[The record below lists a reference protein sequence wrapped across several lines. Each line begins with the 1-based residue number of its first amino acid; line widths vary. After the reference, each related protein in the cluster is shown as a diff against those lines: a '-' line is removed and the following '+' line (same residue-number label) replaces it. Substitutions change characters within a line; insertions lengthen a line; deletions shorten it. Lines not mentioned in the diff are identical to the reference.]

1 MASLRKCVLLAAFLI
16 ICVAIAIGCRSAQPT
31 PPTQPPSATA
41 PPIAEATATPSP
53 TPTPNPTATPTPL
66 PQPTSTPTPS
76 PTPAPLY
83 LEGWRNVAGTDSLER
98 TKPGLAEMIIVLPWV
113 SDGISTSEREVV
125 GRLVNAAMLDE
136 PVFLAVIDRPWVM
149 DGLNSTEQG
158 ILQNLTRFSNEAVA
172 SLIPGM
178 PFMETVESEDS
189 STMSRLLTLD
199 SQAPRLLSAIVELTW
214 VEDGINGSEPGAIRW
229 LRNFSDAN
237 VALSVIA
244 LGWVQ
249 DGIED
254 AEIAA
259 VEELSYIDYDDSEV
273 AASIV
278 ALPWVQ
284 DGVNDTEFDAIDWV
298 NNFGGGEAAA
308 GLVTLS
314 WIQDGIQ
321 ESEIKTIQ
329 ELSYI
334 DYDDSEV
341 AAAVIALPWVQDGI
355 EDLEF
360 EAIDWINNFSST
372 EAMTAVVALGWVR
385 DGIQEL
391 EVKTIQELSYIDY
404 DDPAVAA
411 SVASLAWVQDGVQDV
426 EFEAIN
432 WINNFGS
439 GEAMA
444 SVVALGW
451 VQDSIE
457 ELEVKTIQELSYI
470 AYDDEELASSVINL
484 AWVQDGIE
492 YVEWEA
498 IDWVN
503 NFNGA
508 EAATQVVALGWVKDG
523 IEELEARTIQE
534 LSYINHDDSDVAL
547 SVVLMHWV
555 QDGITDVEADAVDW
569 LSNFSDVEAEP
580 VVALA
585 WVKDGIEEL
594 EVQTIRELSYF
605 DAEVISPVVALE
617 WVQDGIKAAEV
628 EAIDWLN
635 SFSDG
640 NTVLRIVPMP
650 FLETLEAF
658 DASALQSLALMAL
671 YREDSFQH
679 VLSHPTVSSGITDD
693 WAKIVAT
700 LNGVSRTNPQL
711 IDTLLDPEQ
720 VTIEE
725 RTIDLPLAGDTLLTI
740 IRTSPGAERS
750 MDLLEHAVRQAE
762 DFMGM
767 AFPNRYVGWLVGE
780 AVTPTFGGNNFGTHI
795 TTLPRYDIDDDSSSA
810 LFAGH
815 LVAHEVAHYYWKGNS
830 NWVDEGV
837 ADFMGSVSENARIG
851 RSVEVTNDPC
861 GYVKTIAEL
870 EALEVTS
877 EDGSYSAFGCNYSL
891 GERLFLDLYRT
902 LGEEVFSQGLRD
914 LYILSQ
920 TVQEDDAEVGIE
932 HVKTAFKNGNQTTD
946 SLIEIIG
953 ARWYDG
959 TEPYD
964 TSTQDSDRVNRRFVT
979 VNGGIDVAYLAAT
992 RGGPPATSFSAR
1004 SADDWVRIFLD
1015 YSYSVGSNT
1024 EVPLEIVV
1032 YYEDGFTFDR
1042 RTVTFTAEPGY
1053 IGATWWLSV
1062 GVSPSERWAPGKYE
1076 VYVYNEGRKLVE
1088 LEYEVTQ

>member
-1 MASLRKCVLLAAFLI
+1 MASFRKCVFLAAFLI
-16 ICVAIAIGCRSAQPT
+16 ICVAIAIGCRSAEPT

-41 PPIAEATATPSP
+41 SPIAEATATPNP
-53 TPTPNPTATPTPL
+53 TSTPEATATPTPL

-98 TKPGLAEMIIVLPWV
+98 TKPELAEMIIALPWV

-125 GRLVNAAMLDE
+125 RRLVSAAMLDE
-136 PVFLAVIDRPWVM
+136 PVFLAVIDRPWVA
-149 DGLNSTEQG
+149 DGLNRTEQG
-158 ILQNLTRFSNEAVA
+158 ILQNLTGFRNEAVA

-178 PFMETVESEDS
+178 PFMETIESEDS
-189 STMSRLLTLD
+189 STVSRLLTLD
-199 SQAPRLLSAIVELTW
+199 SQDPGLLSAIVELTW
-214 VEDGINGSEPGAIRW
+214 VRDGINGSEPGAIRW

-273 AASIV
+273 TASIV

-284 DGVNDTEFDAIDWV
+284 DGVTDIEFDAIDWI
-298 NNFGGGEAAA
+298 NKFGGGEAAA
-308 GLVTLS
+308 ALVTLP

-321 ESEIKTIQ
+321 EPEIKTIQ

-334 DYDDSEV
+334 NYDDSKL
-341 AAAVIALPWVQDGI
+341 AASVIALPWVQDGI

-360 EAIDWINNFSST
+360 EAIDWLNNFDGG
-372 EAMTAVVALGWVR
+372 EAVLRVVALGWVQ
-385 DGIQEL
+385 DDVQEL
-391 EVKTIQELSYIDY
+391 EVRTIQELSYINY

-411 SVASLAWVQDGVQDV
+411 SVASLSWVQDGIEDA

-492 YVEWEA
+492 DVDWET
-498 IDWVN
+498 IDWLN

-508 EAATQVVALGWVKDG
+508 EAATSVVALGWVKDG
-523 IEELEARTIQE
+523 IEELEAKTIQE
-534 LSYINHDDSDVAL
+534 LSYINYDDSDVAL
-547 SVVLMHWV
+547 SVVLMNWV
-555 QDGITDVEADAVDW
+555 QDGITDVEAEAIDW
-569 LSNFSDVEAEP
+569 LSNFD
-580 VVALA
+580 
-585 WVKDGIEEL
+585 DEE
-594 EVQTIRELSYF
+594 VLSSM
-605 DAEVISPVVALE
+605 VGLG
-617 WVQDGIKAAEV
+617 WVQDGFTGLEAETV
-628 EAIDWLN
+628 ENLSYLSRKNEGQA
-635 SFSDG
+635 S
-640 NTVLRIVPMP
+640 RIVAMS
-650 FLETLEAF
+650 FLETIEPPDLAALE
-658 DASALQSLALMAL
+658 SLVNLVWFRQTD
-671 YREDSFQH
+671 YQR
-679 VLSHPTVSSGITDD
+679 VISHPTLSNGITDD

-700 LNGVSRTNPQL
+700 LYGVSKYNVPL

-720 VTIEE
+720 VTLEE
-725 RTIDLPLAGDTLLTI
+725 RTIELPLAGETILAI
-740 IRTSPGAERS
+740 IRTGPGTARS
-750 MDLLEHAVRQAE
+750 MDMLEHSVRQTE
-762 DFMGM
+762 DFMGV

-795 TTLPRYDIDDDSSSA
+795 TTLPKYDVDDDSSSA

-815 LVAHEVAHYYWKGNS
+815 LVAHEVAHYYWRGNS
-830 NWVDEGV
+830 NWVDEGA
-837 ADFMGSVSENARIG
+837 ADFMGSISENARTG
-851 RSVEVTNDPC
+851 QSVEVTNDPC
-861 GYVKTIAEL
+861 GYVTTIAEL

-877 EDGSYSAFGCNYSL
+877 EDGSDSAFGCHYSL
-891 GERLFLDLYRT
+891 GERLFLDLYRS
-902 LGEEVFSQGLRD
+902 LGEDVFRQGLRD
-914 LYILSQ
+914 LYMLSQ

-932 HVKTAFKNGNQTTD
+932 HVKTVFNGVEGVDTQLVDAIT
-946 SLIEIIG
+946 

-959 TEPYD
+959 TEPYEASARD
-964 TSTQDSDRVNRRFVT
+964 TDPVNRRFVS

-992 RGGPPATSFSAR
+992 RGGPPARSFSAE
-1004 SADDWVRIFLD
+1004 AVDDWVRLFLD
-1015 YSYSVGSNT
+1015 YSYSVGRNT
-1024 EVPLEIVV
+1024 EVPLEIVT
-1032 YYEDGFTFDR
+1032 YFEDGFIFDR
-1042 RTVTFTAEPGY
+1042 RTVTFTADPGY

-1088 LEYEVTQ
+1088 LEYEVTE